1 MSQSTLLVCALCRF
15 PSGEKERD
23 GVRGGQHLLDQ
34 LQAVVDTRA
43 DLMQTI
49 EVKPVKCIAACD
61 RACVAAFSTA
71 GKQTYIFRDLSPT
84 DSVDDLL
91 KFAEQYRDAEL
102 GKVPYSE
109 RPECLKRSTLAILP
123 PIQIPAPKSRWQ
135 LSCDRISH

>member
-15 PSGEKERD
+15 PSGEKERN
-23 GVRGGQHLLDQ
+23 GVRGGQHLLNQ
-34 LQAVVDTRA
+34 LQAAIETRT
-43 DLMQTI
+43 DLIQTI

-61 RACVAAFSTA
+61 RACIAAFSTA

-102 GKVPYSE
+102 GKVLYSE
-109 RPECLKRSTLAILP
+109 RPEGLNRSTLAILP
-123 PIQIPAPKSRWQ
+123 AIPVPEPN
-135 LSCDRISH
+135 LG